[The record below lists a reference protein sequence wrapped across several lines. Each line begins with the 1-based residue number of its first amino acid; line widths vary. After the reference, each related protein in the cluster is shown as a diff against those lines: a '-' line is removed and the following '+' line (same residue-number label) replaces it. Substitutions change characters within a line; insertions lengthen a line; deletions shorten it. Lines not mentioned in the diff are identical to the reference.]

1 MSTSRLSQSQLGEYI
16 DMAYLSHPYHQA
28 NYAKRLE
35 SLHGANSLYPL
46 FGKSKPRDAATI
58 AHLRKNDPSYEES
71 SYLIEGLTS
80 TPKAPI
86 PWNQASR
93 NSAGFRYDPSLVQR
107 TIGIASPDDLAEFD
121 PRYLHGSQP
130 SVTSEGVHH
139 YLQNSQKGPLF
150 ADQHDIGNQYPFVY
164 IHNPSGEMRLIGGH
178 HRAASALLKGEP
190 VVARYAIGDY

>member
-1 MSTSRLSQSQLGEYI
+1 MTTNRLSQSQLGEYI

-35 SLHGANSLYPL
+35 RLHGADSLYPI
-46 FGKSKPRDAATI
+46 FGQSEPRDAATI
-58 AHLRKNDPSYEES
+58 AHLRKRNPDYEES
-71 SYLIEGLTS
+71 PYLREGLTS
-80 TPKAPI
+80 TPTAPI

-93 NSAGFRYDPSLVQR
+93 NDVGFRYDPSLVQR
-107 TIGIASPDDLAEFD
+107 TIGIASPDSLAEFD

-139 YLQNSQKGPLF
+139 YLQNSNGPLY

-178 HRAASALLKGEP
+178 HRATSALLKGKP
-190 VVARYAIGDY
+190 FVARYAIGDY